1 MSTNIL
7 EYDKAT
13 FHCLIMRT
21 TLSVLTLNQTK
32 EVVDEFFF
40 NKTLQFRSDVYNY
53 IYKIANGQTGTSVG
67 QIEVLIGLWELVKFI
82 LENTP
87 SNIMDDEIYR
97 PLMDDTQTNV
107 ENGNLNEMQWLDTC
121 SGIKYSR
128 EHDEMIRKIGNC
140 NITGDYV
147 ETTNIMHI
155 IFTRI

>member
-1 MSTNIL
+1 
-7 EYDKAT
+7 
-13 FHCLIMRT
+13 MRT

-97 PLMDDTQTNV
+97 PLMDDTQNSV

-155 IFTRI
+155 ICTRM